1 MKQKSAGFLLFF
13 INNWWVI
20 AFLLAVFVV
29 YFQASQKKKDQL
41 LELRKVTLMLQK
53 EKKQI
58 IKENEELTLRIMSQ
72 NDPNWIEL
80 MLIEKLGVVPEG
92 QIKVV
97 FKGEPE

>member
-20 AFLLAVFVV
+20 AFILVVFVV
-29 YFQASQKKKDQL
+29 YFQASQKKKNQL
-41 LELRKVTLMLQK
+41 FELRKVAFILQE

-58 IKENEELTLRIMSQ
+58 TKENEELNLRLMSQ

-92 QIKVV
+92 QIKVI
-97 FKGEPE
+97 FKGKP

>member
-1 MKQKSAGFLLFF
+1 MKQKSTGFLLFF

-20 AFLLAVFVV
+20 AFILLVFVV
-29 YFQASQKKKDQL
+29 YFQASQKKKKQL
-41 LELRKVTLMLQK
+41 LELRKVAFVLQE

-97 FKGEPE
+97 FKGESE